1 VVEASQCAI
10 WPLRG
15 LDEGAHHV
23 KHVDHVAAAN
33 ADVLRDDA
41 EDLAFAAR
49 LRGGTEVQRFDKV
62 KLRDGTRLFPT
73 LVAIRWSSL
82 RLRDVRATP

>member
-1 VVEASQCAI
+1 MREPTTS
-10 WPLRG
+10 
-15 LDEGAHHV
+15 
-23 KHVDHVAAAN
+23 KHADHVAAVN
-33 ADVLRDDA
+33 ADVMRDGA

-49 LRGGTEVQRFDKV
+49 LRGGTDVQRLGKV
-62 KLRDGTRLFPT
+62 KLRDEPRLFPT